1 MIEVTVNG
9 IVTEVEENLP
19 IGEVIRELDSS
30 FTEDVLIG
38 RIRGRRDKAG
48 SCVFKTSCG
57 RFITDIKDP
66 LAFKDL
72 KISWI
77 TDDMIVFGPIPLRE
91 EVKTIQRD
99 VNRKDGDIFLLRSD
113 SEIYLG
119 IALSEHQEIS
129 AVKEGEETDVIGRIK
144 AGLSVARKLS
154 KEDFIKEIYLEY
166 EAKNILEKVSAETP
180 VTEGAEILSH
190 VSVDLFDSAP
200 ESVEVF
206 FSYLKNSAQKIPVT
220 DSAKA
225 FIRSECKITK
235 KIPYENNR
243 DFRKKGD
250 VLVRNVGERINSIYF
265 YRSDH
270 MPQPSMNKIGKVT
283 SGLELVEV
291 AKDGDKI
298 LIHTNP
304 TQLFV
309 LGKTQKEAE
318 ELLKKRGV
326 SQIREGDESDDAI
339 IITQSP
345 SNTMR
350 IKGTLTTEAIP
361 PESIVRIKFFREE
374 APVTIDH
381 IFEASGL
388 YSNYPIGKFTVMSSS
403 ESLIL
408 FETEGKK
415 KAIVH
420 ENLPEKGEVGLLG
433 MTNMSRQWYG
443 LLGVRFEES
452 EDYGPTGEE
461 LESTNIIGKIV
472 EGMEELKKLEAGST
486 FYFMEVS

>member
-9 IVTEVEENLP
+9 VVTEVEDNLT
-19 IGEVIRELDSS
+19 IGEVISELDSN

-38 RIRGRRDKAG
+38 RIRGKKDKAG
-48 SCVFKTSCG
+48 TCVFKTSCG

-72 KISWI
+72 KVSWN
-77 TDDMIVFGPIPLRE
+77 TDDMIVFGPIHQKE
-91 EVKTIQRD
+91 KVKTVQMN
-99 VNRKDGDIFLLRSD
+99 VKRKEGDIFLLRSD
-113 SEIYLG
+113 SESYLG
-119 IALSEHQEIS
+119 IALSDHDEFS
-129 AVKEGEETDVIGRIK
+129 SVLEGKDTDVIGRIK

-166 EAKNILEKVSAETP
+166 EAKNILERISAETP
-180 VTEGAEILSH
+180 VTQGAEILSH

-200 ESVEVF
+200 ESVDVL
-206 FSYLKNSAQKIPVT
+206 FSYLKNSAQKITIT

-225 FIRSECKITK
+225 FVRSECKITK

-250 VLVRNVGERINSIYF
+250 LLVRNVGERINSIYF

-291 AKDGDKI
+291 AKDGDKL

-318 ELLKKRGV
+318 ELLKLRGI
-326 SQIREGDESDDAI
+326 SQIREGDESDEAI
-339 IITQSP
+339 IIKQTP
-345 SNTMR
+345 SKTMR
-350 IKGTLTTEAIP
+350 VKETLKTEGIAPERLIRIEFYKG
-361 PESIVRIKFFREE
+361 E
-374 APVTIDH
+374 APVTIEH
-381 IFEASGL
+381 IFETSGL

-403 ESLIL
+403 EALIL

-443 LLGVRFEES
+443 ILGVRFEGSDE
-452 EDYGPTGEE
+452 YGPTGEE

-472 EGMEELKKLEAGST
+472 EGLEELKKLEAGST
-486 FYFMEVS
+486 VYFMEVP

>member
-9 IVTEVEENLP
+9 VVTEVNENLT
-19 IGEVIRELDSS
+19 IGEVIRELDPN
-30 FTEDVLIG
+30 FTEDVLMG
-38 RIRGRRDKAG
+38 RIRGKKDKTG
-48 SCVFKTSCG
+48 TCVFKTSRG

-72 KISWI
+72 RVSWI
-77 TDDMIVFGPIPLRE
+77 TDDMIVFGPIPLKE
-91 EVKTIQRD
+91 GIKTIQRD
-99 VNRKDGDIFLLRSD
+99 VKRKDGDIFLLRSD
-113 SEIYLG
+113 SESYLG
-119 IALSEHQEIS
+119 IALSDHEESS
-129 AVKEGEETDVIGRIK
+129 AVLEGEDTDVIGRIE

-154 KEDFIKEIYLEY
+154 KEDYIKEINLEY

-180 VTEGAEILSH
+180 ATQGAEILSH
-190 VSVDLFDSAP
+190 VSVDLFNSAP
-200 ESVEVF
+200 ESVEVL
-206 FSYLKNSAQKIPVT
+206 FSYLKNSDHKITIT

-250 VLVRNVGERINSIYF
+250 LLVRNVGERINSIYF
-265 YRSDH
+265 YKSDH

-291 AKDGDKI
+291 AKDGDK
-298 LIHTNP
+298 LLVHTNP
-304 TQLFV
+304 NQLFV

-318 ELLKKRGV
+318 ELLRLRGI

-339 IITQSP
+339 VIKQAP
-345 SNTMR
+345 SKTMN
-350 IKGTLTTEAIP
+350 INGTLTTEGIA
-361 PESIVRIKFFREE
+361 PESLVRIKFFREE
-374 APVTIDH
+374 APVTIEH
-381 IFEASGL
+381 VFEASGL
-388 YSNYPIGKFTVMSSS
+388 YSNYPIGKFKVMSSS
-403 ESLIL
+403 EALIL

-420 ENLPEKGEVGLLG
+420 ENLPEKGGVGLLG

-461 LESTNIIGKIV
+461 LGSTNIIGKIV